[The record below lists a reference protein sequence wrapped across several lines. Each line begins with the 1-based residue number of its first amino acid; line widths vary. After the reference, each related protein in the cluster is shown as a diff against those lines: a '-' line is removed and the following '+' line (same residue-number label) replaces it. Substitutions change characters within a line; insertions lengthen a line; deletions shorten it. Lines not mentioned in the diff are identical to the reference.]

1 MKKILF
7 LLLIISIN
15 TIAQPPEPPAGFRWV
30 LFDTYSDEFDGNI
43 LNPTKWKNTF
53 NNWQGR
59 PPAKF
64 EPSAVSVKDGT
75 MQLKSGKYAS
85 PQGNY
90 TMYGGAVTS
99 LDETASFGYY
109 EVRFKASKIAMST
122 TFWLSNSKQSYNP
135 TACTSDRYSQE
146 LDVVEAAGDTRDKFS
161 GFRTKQKSNT
171 HHRYVPCG
179 ATQEIFY
186 SSGATSETLSSE
198 VWQDFH
204 TYGMQWHNENS
215 ATFYA
220 NGKEGETVNF
230 NTTIDDKPFDR
241 PMFMAMVSE
250 TYDWLTPYPTTTELN
265 NDAINTAYYDW
276 VRSYRLVPIFDA
288 EPLENTLGNLKNGDF
303 ESGDLS
309 YWSGWGGTIKT
320 VSTVEPYQGT
330 YAAHIKGAGAH
341 DRVVILKPNTTY
353 ILKCF
358 AKVLNGKMNL
368 GAKENND
375 TERFLG
381 ATTITS
387 TNYEEATL
395 EFTTGTETDVKIY
408 FYAQT
413 TSDEA
418 YGDNFVLIE
427 KNPPAKTP
435 IFTENISFNA
445 TPTLSN
451 GNTSLTVSYNYKA
464 NLDREINFKIYDANN
479 NIVHSNKIDGL
490 EGFGNN
496 STTFSLNQT
505 LTNSGYKVVADIRPK
520 GGNDAQIISSVTS
533 AQLTLSSESFVSQN
547 LNIELY
553 PNPADTFV
561 FIKSDELQGTTKI
574 TIHNLLGQIV
584 KKVEF
589 QNNSFKLDISSLSN
603 KGVYFLTFKNN
614 GKSSV
619 KKLIIK

>member
-1 MKKILF
+1 MKNFLF
-7 LLLIISIN
+7 LFLIISIN
-15 TIAQPPEPPAGFRWV
+15 TIAQPPEPPTGYRWV
-30 LFDTYSDEFDGNI
+30 LFDTYSDEFNGNT

-64 EPSAVSVKDGT
+64 EPSAVSVKGGT

-122 TFWLSNSKQSYNP
+122 TFWLSNSKQSYNSTP
-135 TACTSDRYSQE
+135 CTSDRYSQE
-146 LDVVEAAGDTRDKFS
+146 LDIVEAAGDTRDKFS

-171 HHRYVPCG
+171 HHRYVPCD
-179 ATQEIFY
+179 ASQEIFY

-198 VWQDFH
+198 VWEDYH
-204 TYGMQWHNENS
+204 TYGMQWHNARS

-220 NGKEGETVNF
+220 EGKSGETVVF
-230 NTTIDDKPFDR
+230 NTTIDANPFDR
-241 PMFMAMVSE
+241 PTFMAMVSE
-250 TYDWLTPYPTTTELN
+250 TYDWLTPYPTASELN

-276 VRSYRLVPIFDA
+276 VRSYRLVPVFDE
-288 EPLENTLGNLKNGDF
+288 EPIENTLTDLKNGDF
-303 ESGDLS
+303 ETGDLS

-320 VSTVEPYQGT
+320 VSSADPYQGN

-341 DRVVILKPNTTY
+341 DRVVNLKPNTTY
-353 ILKCF
+353 LLKCN
-358 AKVLNGKMNL
+358 AKILNGKVSL

-387 TNYEEATL
+387 SDYQEATL
-395 EFTTGTETDVKIY
+395 EFTTETETDIKIY

-418 YGDNFVLIE
+418 YGDNFELVE
-427 KNPPAKTP
+427 KNPAPKTP
-435 IFTENISFNA
+435 VFTEDINFNM

-451 GNTSLTVSYNYKA
+451 GNKSLTVSYNYKA
-464 NLDREINFKIYDANN
+464 NLEREINFKIYDSNN
-479 NIVHSNKIDGL
+479 NLVNANKIDAL

-496 STTFSLNQT
+496 SITFSLENQ
-505 LTNSGYKVVADIRPK
+505 LTENTYKVVADIRPK
-520 GGNDAQIISSVTS
+520 GGNDAQIIDTETS
-533 AQLTLSSESFVSQN
+533 AQLTHSSENFINQI
-547 LNIELY
+547 LKIELY

-561 FIKSDELQGTTKI
+561 SIKSEELQGTTKI
-574 TIHNLLGQIV
+574 TIYNLLGQIV
-584 KKVEF
+584 KKVDFE
-589 QNNSFKLDISSLSN
+589 NNSFELDISDIAN
-603 KGVYFLTFKNN
+603 KGIYFLTFKNN